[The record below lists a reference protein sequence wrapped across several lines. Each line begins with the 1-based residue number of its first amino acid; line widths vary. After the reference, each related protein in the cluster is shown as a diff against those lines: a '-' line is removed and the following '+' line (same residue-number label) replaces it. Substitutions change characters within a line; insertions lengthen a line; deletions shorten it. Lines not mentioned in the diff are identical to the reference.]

1 MDTTDA
7 NEFWRIIPPEE
18 KLELLSKSHARGIVS
33 AITAIIVGSTL
44 AVGFKWDWFLW
55 GSMLISPLIFQFA
68 SGKEWRKVKPQ
79 AILKYLA
86 ARSAA
91 RRYAFA
97 AQSKDLSAVFM
108 FRGYLERL
116 HNRQDVSDEIESIVE
131 GVGEVEVWITLFRDC
146 IIMMSERPGGA
157 ELKFGYLINE
167 KMTISGRSPDG
178 DGDYSNNREVF
189 IAVQEK
195 KNEEKR
201 FKITSKFPAA
211 LVVFEKKALEQQ
223 RELLRKFP
231 AAEILDDDLPPLPME
246 DEDDDFFSRGRI

>member
-7 NEFWRIIPPEE
+7 QEFWRIIPPEE

-33 AITAIIVGSTL
+33 AITAIVVGSTL
-44 AVGFKWDWFLW
+44 AIGFKWNWFLW
-55 GSMLISPLIFQFA
+55 GSMMISPLIFQFA

-97 AQSKDLSAVFM
+97 AQSKDLSVDFM
-108 FRGYLERL
+108 FRGTLEKVQD
-116 HNRQDVSDEIESIVE
+116 RQKAEDAIESILE
-131 GVGEVEVWITLFRDC
+131 GASEAEVWVTLFRDC

-167 KMTISGRSPDG
+167 KLSITGLSPDG
-178 DGDYSNNREVF
+178 DSDYSNDRE
-189 IAVQEK
+189 IYLTVQERKNDEK
-195 KNEEKR
+195 KYKL
-201 FKITSKFPAA
+201 TSRFPAA
-211 LVVFEKKALEQQ
+211 LVVFEKKAIELQ
-223 RELLRKFP
+223 RELLKKTP
-231 AAEILDDDLPPLPME
+231 AAAVVDLPMQSLE
-246 DEDDDFFSRGRI
+246 DEEDDDFFSRGML